1 MNMYLFLNFPNALKY
16 MTIHELREVQA
27 EGGWENI
34 LRDRSGLVNRPL
46 VAQTISANK
55 DLANVK
61 PSPVVFDMF
70 YTSLEKKV
78 SDLNT
83 IKLLKL
89 VKCLLIV

>member
-1 MNMYLFLNFPNALKY
+1 MNWVKFKL
-16 MTIHELREVQA
+16 V
-27 EGGWENI
+27 GVWENI

-46 VAQTISANK
+46 VAQNISANK

-61 PSPVVFDMF
+61 PAQVLFAMF

-83 IKLLKL
+83 TQLKL
-89 VKCLLIV
+89 VKCLLIA

>member
-1 MNMYLFLNFPNALKY
+1 MNWVKFKLV
-16 MTIHELREVQA
+16 EV
-27 EGGWENI
+27 WENI

-61 PSPVVFDMF
+61 PAQVLFAMF

-83 IKLLKL
+83 TQLKL
-89 VKCLLIV
+89 VKCLLIA